1 MNAFEEMVL
10 RDLGELKTHIRWI
23 VGNGNEGKMQE
34 LEKRVQKQEAM
45 LQRLAGIGAG
55 LMGLIT
61 ILNVAINS
69 WGFLRH

>member
-10 RDLGELKTHIRWI
+10 RDLGELKTHIKWI

-34 LEKRVQKQEAM
+34 LEKRVQKQEAT
-45 LQRLAGIGAG
+45 LQRIAGVGAA

-61 ILNVAINS
+61 ILNMAIHS
-69 WGFLRH
+69 WSFLRQ